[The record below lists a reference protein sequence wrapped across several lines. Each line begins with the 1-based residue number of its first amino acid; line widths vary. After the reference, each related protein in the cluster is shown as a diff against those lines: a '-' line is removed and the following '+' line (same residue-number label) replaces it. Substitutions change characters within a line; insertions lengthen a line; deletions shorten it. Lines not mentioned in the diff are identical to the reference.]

1 MHACIGQRIC
11 AVRCI
16 ETFWITS
23 PCEWLQFLI
32 AHISRISILVVWG
45 RSEYQAILLSTASQ
59 NGEWS
64 FTIWDALS
72 NRKLGLGAWLRPR
85 EPDYLLLVWESPTTS
100 NPTNLGWVAL
110 CSRPCPDLWSLVV
123 WIFVKIRSVFQNQS
137 NRNRRHKREE
147 KAIWWATH
155 WLPPYYFLAA
165 PPTLFPLIMNSNR
178 WSRISPS
185 LFSESNIFSETL
197 QQWS

>member
-1 MHACIGQRIC
+1 MTKDLCATMHWDFLDSLPVWVTSISYSSYFKNFYFSCKRKI
-11 AVRCI
+11 
-16 ETFWITS
+16 WIS
-23 PCEWLQFLI
+23 GLE
-32 AHISRISILVVWG
+32 
-45 RSEYQAILLSTASQ
+45 ILLSTERQ
-59 NGEWS
+59 TGEWS
-64 FTIWDALS
+64 LIIWDALS
-72 NRKLGLGAWLRPR
+72 NIRLGLGEAWLRPR
-85 EPDYLLLVWESPTTS
+85 EPDYLLPMWESPTTS

-110 CSRPCPDLWSLVV
+110 CPRPCSDLWSLVV

-178 WSRISPS
+178 WS
-185 LFSESNIFSETL
+185 
-197 QQWS
+197 